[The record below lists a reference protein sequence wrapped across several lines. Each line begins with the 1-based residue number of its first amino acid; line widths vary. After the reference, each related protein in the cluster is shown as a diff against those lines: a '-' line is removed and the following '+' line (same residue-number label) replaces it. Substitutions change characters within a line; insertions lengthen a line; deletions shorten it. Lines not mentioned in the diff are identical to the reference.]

1 MARSGCFETKK
12 YTGAIS
18 VKILTSLTTI
28 AMISL
33 TNACT
38 SVAKE
43 TRIASQLHAREFNSI
58 ASQYIERPTFLSLQT
73 YSDGRTALVIDMDEY
88 GVGPAGFEMAGDYAL
103 RLDPAQVDA
112 YVALIDKYLE
122 WETLASSR
130 GDMLDKE
137 IGRAPAAGAQSPG
150 EARFAIYSG
159 NVGAH
164 YLSTQFCGVGT
175 CINDMFFSRGD
186 ANELKRVLLAL
197 KSGNVG
203 HLNVDGVYK

>member
-1 MARSGCFETKK
+1 
-12 YTGAIS
+12 
-18 VKILTSLTTI
+18 VKVLTSLATI

-33 TNACT
+33 ASGCT
-38 SVAKE
+38 SVATE
-43 TRIASQLHAREFNSI
+43 TRIASQLNAHEFNNI
-58 ASQYIERPTFLSLQT
+58 ASQYMERPTFLSLQT

-122 WETLASSR
+122 WEALASSR
-130 GDMLDKE
+130 RDMLDKE

-159 NVGAH
+159 NVGAN
-164 YLSTQFCGVGT
+164 YLMTQFCAVGA
-175 CINDMFFSRGD
+175 CINDMFFTRAD
-186 ANELKRVLLAL
+186 AGELKRVLLAL
-197 KSGNVG
+197 KAGDVS
-203 HLNVDGVYK
+203 HLNVDSVYK